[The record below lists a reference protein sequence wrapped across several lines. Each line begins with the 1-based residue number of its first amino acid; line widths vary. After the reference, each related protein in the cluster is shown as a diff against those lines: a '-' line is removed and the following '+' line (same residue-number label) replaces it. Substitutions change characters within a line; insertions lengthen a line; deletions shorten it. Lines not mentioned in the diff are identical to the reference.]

1 MRARHQCSL
10 PESVILLVIMVLV
23 AACSS
28 GGGGASGGSSPTA
41 TPSARTATSTSTPA
55 TCTNQASAK
64 AEAWVANNQVVGSIN
79 GGPQTTLS
87 NFAYPLGLP
96 DEGQYGPDQLSALA
110 WSPDANHLAVV
121 VTSFQPMQQI
131 FYPYVVDTS
140 THAVTRVTL
149 PNTALLSGPNEWNPW
164 RLLAWADNQTLLIF
178 AAGSSGGSENTVS
191 YSYDLSSGTVS
202 PLPGVTSAAEGVVRS
217 STLFYLDLTPPTQLS
232 STNLNRKGTA
242 LLHRYNLSRHTEIG
256 APVRLSDTFS
266 ARGSEGNILIPGWD
280 ASPDGTRIAYEQLT
294 ITPSADGTLMETA
307 PFFAANADGSAA
319 TPILTGTTPQQG
331 IFPSALL
338 AISPNGLLAAVTH
351 ADATPDVL
359 SGTISGGP
367 AHFYTPSVAGPPTWL
382 ANTCGFEADT
392 GNGPGSGIEG
402 FALNTG
408 AGTAPGTIAV
418 PNASA
423 PAILA

>member
-1 MRARHQCSL
+1 MRARHKRFL
-10 PESVILLVIMVLV
+10 PEGVILLVIGVLF

-28 GGGGASGGSSPTA
+28 GGGSPVSHRPAA
-41 TPSARTATSTSTPA
+41 TPSAPAATSSSSPA
-55 TCTNQASAK
+55 TCANQASAK
-64 AEAWVANNQVVGSIN
+64 AEAWVANNQVIGSIN

-87 NFAYPLGLP
+87 NFVYPLGLP
-96 DEGQYGPDQLSALA
+96 DEGQFGPDQLSALV
-110 WSPDANHLAVV
+110 WSPDTNHLAVV
-121 VTSFQPMQQI
+121 VTSFQPMQQV

-178 AAGSSGGSENTVS
+178 AAGSSGGSENKVS

-217 STLFYLDLTPPTQLS
+217 STLFYLDLTPPTQMS
-232 STNLNRKGTA
+232 STNLNMKGAA
-242 LLHRYNLSRHTEIG
+242 LLHRYNLSRHTEVG
-256 APVRLSDTFS
+256 APIRLSETFS
-266 ARGSEGNILIPGWD
+266 ARGSEGNIIVPGWD
-280 ASPDGTRIAYEQLT
+280 ASPDGTRITYEQLT
-294 ITPSADGTLMETA
+294 VTQSADGSLMETA
-307 PFFAANADGSAA
+307 PFFAANADGGAA
-319 TPILTGTTPQQG
+319 TSILTGATPQQG

-338 AISPNGLLAAVTH
+338 AISPNGLLVAVTH
-351 ADATPDVL
+351 ADAMPDVL
-359 SGTISGGP
+359 SGNISGGP

-382 ANTCGFEADT
+382 ANNCNFEADM
-392 GNGPGSGIEG
+392 GASPGSGIER

-408 AGTAPGTIAV
+408 TGAAQGFIAI

-423 PAILA
+423 PAVLA